1 MKMIFF
7 FGFYFLFS
15 FFPSPFQIDV
25 TAVIGSFFPEIEEL
39 IAWLY
44 KGGRKKTNDVIISW
58 CNDILRKRR
67 KMGFKDGKFQN
78 KCRFL
83 DFTNAVIPTGV
94 SLGEKPIDSLQLMMD
109 ASESH
114 GKISDDEISANAFV
128 FILAG

>member
-1 MKMIFF
+1 M
-7 FGFYFLFS
+7 
-15 FFPSPFQIDV
+15 

-58 CNDILRKRR
+58 CNDILQKRR
-67 KMGFKDGKFQN
+67 KMGFKDGKM
-78 KCRFL
+78 KKKILFL
-83 DFTNAVIPTGV
+83 NDEHSFLMGFLT
-94 SLGEKPIDSLQLMMD
+94 GEKPIDSLQLMMD